1 MFDLSQ
7 NSHDI
12 QCNKTIN
19 FKQIKTWTK
28 CPSFYHFTESAAIP
42 FSSQNLMSEKS
53 KQEKTSPHTEMENSL
68 PMSLKSGLW
77 MMNGQKFK
85 DTRKK
90 RQTIIECPALLLL
103 LHQILCDY

>member
-1 MFDLSQ
+1 MFGKSRQ
-7 NSHDI
+7 NK
-12 QCNKTIN
+12 N
-19 FKQIKTWTK
+19 
-28 CPSFYHFTESAAIP
+28 
-42 FSSQNLMSEKS
+42 
-53 KQEKTSPHTEMENSL
+53 SPHTEMVKFL

-103 LHQILCDY
+103 LHQILYVIKIQSCDIYVFWQAQNFYLII